1 MVWLFHDCVGY
12 FLAPHLVLW
21 WPNMESEGS
30 IIFALVWR
38 LGGAACEHGLSVC
51 YPDEVHLF
59 DDAQTC
65 LLFVFARQ

>member
-1 MVWLFHDCVGY
+1 
-12 FLAPHLVLW
+12 
-21 WPNMESEGS
+21 MESEGS